1 MLLMDSVGQQFRA
14 GTEGMLYHRIQA
26 WGGLIWMAG
35 CDTSAGDGVLVLEEP
50 LLWDFSIRCL
60 VSGLEWQ
67 KDQLG
72 RDC

>member
-1 MLLMDSVGQQFRA
+1 
-14 GTEGMLYHRIQA
+14 MLYHRIQA

-50 LLWDFSIRCL
+50 LLRGFSIRCL
-60 VSGLEWQ
+60 VSGLECP